1 MYKNKNQFMFDK
13 NELKIFTKI
22 YASNWCSVP
31 NQFKEKDYQGKN
43 IEQKIQQF
51 ICDIKQL
58 EMQKETLNELLLQFY
73 HQGDANDT
81 EHFIDTIYELFKYQN
96 NKNNN
101 YA

>member
-1 MYKNKNQFMFDK
+1 MYKNKNQFMFDE

-22 YASNWCSVP
+22 YASNWCSVQ

>member
-1 MYKNKNQFMFDK
+1 MYKNKNQFMFDE

-22 YASNWCSVP
+22 YASNWC
-31 NQFKEKDYQGKN
+31 KDYQGKN

-96 NKNNN
+96 NKNNS

>member
-1 MYKNKNQFMFDK
+1 MYKNINQFMFDE

>member
-1 MYKNKNQFMFDK
+1 MYKNKNQFMFDE

-31 NQFKEKDYQGKN
+31 KQFKEKDYQGKN

-96 NKNNN
+96 RKNKS
-101 YA
+101 A